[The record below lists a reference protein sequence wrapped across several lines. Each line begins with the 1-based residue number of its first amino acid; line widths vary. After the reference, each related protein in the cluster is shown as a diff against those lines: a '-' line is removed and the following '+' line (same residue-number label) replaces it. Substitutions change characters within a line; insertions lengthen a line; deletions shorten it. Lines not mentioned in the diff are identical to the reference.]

1 MSEFSDPVSL
11 PASELPRRRRVRLH
25 PKLRRVLAWVVHFYT
40 ATGLILAAAMTVAIL
55 QGTPGSFRTAFVL
68 MLVATLVDATDGTFA
83 RLIKIKEV
91 LPGFDGRRLDD
102 LVDFQ
107 TYVTL
112 PLLLI
117 WQARLL
123 PPGQEGWLVLPLLA
137 AAYGFCQVD
146 AKTPDGY
153 FLGFPSYWNIVSF
166 YLYVFQP
173 SPGLTLGLVVA
184 LALLTFV
191 PSRYLYATQPGR
203 LNRLTNQLGAVWCVL
218 LVWVLWLLPTE
229 PPPGETADT
238 QSRLWAAA
246 SLLFPGYYLVVSWGI
261 TMRYWGRRRKERKRQ
276 KGVALADRPADP
288 RTA

>member
-1 MSEFSDPVSL
+1 MSEFSEPVSL
-11 PASELPRRRRVRLH
+11 PGSDLPGRRRARLH
-25 PKLRRVLAWVVHFYT
+25 PKLRRLLAWCVHFYT
-40 ATGLILAAAMTVAIL
+40 ATGLILAAAMTVLIL
-55 QGTPGSFRTAFVL
+55 QGTPASFRTAFLL
-68 MLVATLVDATDGTFA
+68 MIVATLVDATDGTFA
-83 RLIKIKEV
+83 RLIKIREV

-107 TYVTL
+107 TYVTV

-123 PPGQEGWLVLPLLA
+123 PPGQEGWLALPLLA

-153 FLGFPSYWNIVSF
+153 FLGFPSYWNIIAF

-173 SPGLTLGLVVA
+173 PPGLALGLVVA
-184 LALLTFV
+184 FALLTFV
-191 PSRYLYATQPGR
+191 PLRYLYATQPGR

-218 LVWVLWLLPTE
+218 LVWVLWLLPSN

-238 QSRLWAAA
+238 QTRLWAAG
-246 SLLFPGYYLVVSWGI
+246 SLLFPVYYLAVSWGI
-261 TMRYWGRRRKERKRQ
+261 SARQWGRRRKERKRQ
-276 KGVALADRPADP
+276 KGIALPECPPDP